1 LTVYP
6 IDPCQ
11 VSDQDC
17 ITLTF
22 APSPTADAGDD
33 ATICEG
39 DEFPVSG
46 TATNYSSVLWTTD
59 GDGTFDTPDALD
71 AIYTHGPND
80 ASNGFVTLTFTAEPT
95 GGCLVPDSDDLI
107 LTIVAKPTVDLGDDK
122 SLSCDDYDFANSE
135 WMPVELFPVIANYT
149 TVQWTSSGTGYFD
162 DPTAVNAVYHLSSD
176 DIWGGEIELC
186 IAVNGEGACSFVATD
201 CVTIY
206 VPQQI
211 ILFDQNGWW
220 GVSSYLDTDLPTVPE
235 VMAPIVEDP
244 IDLTG
249 SRHLVI
255 QINKSGQYYWPE
267 PTPAINQL
275 GDWAPIGYKAK
286 IKYEPACLPIFGDT
300 LVENTFEIS
309 GAFTYVPVLTNVK
322 VNILDLF
329 GPDTANILLIYDW
342 VTTDAW
348 FPDVLDQLTE
358 FVPGKAY
365 LLVNRNPF
373 GAPYTV
379 DFPDYDPNVTFVT
392 DVAGGNDAGNNS
404 PWNDVENT
412 ALPHFIMFADQAL
425 AQLQPGDII
434 GAFNQYEEC
443 VGMAEFSDRSSFYKL
458 VAMGDDP
465 ITQAIDGFETDE
477 YMNFKLYRQATAETF
492 EVTFTY
498 DTQYP
503 NYNGLFAING
513 VSKVVNMTMS
523 ITGINDIPANYSVSV
538 YPNPANT
545 VVNIASDYNMTS
557 VTLVN
562 YVGQTVYTEAV
573 TGNSHQINV
582 SNYVTGMYFVR
593 IETADG
599 TVITKRLTID

>member
-1 LTVYP
+1 
-6 IDPCQ
+6 
-11 VSDQDC
+11 
-17 ITLTF
+17 
-22 APSPTADAGDD
+22 
-33 ATICEG
+33 
-39 DEFPVSG
+39 
-46 TATNYSSVLWTTD
+46 
-59 GDGTFDTPDALD
+59 
-71 AIYTHGPND
+71 
-80 ASNGFVTLTFTAEPT
+80 
-95 GGCLVPDSDDLI
+95 
-107 LTIVAKPTVDLGDDK
+107 
-122 SLSCDDYDFANSE
+122 
-135 WMPVELFPVIANYT
+135 
-149 TVQWTSSGTGYFD
+149 
-162 DPTAVNAVYHLSSD
+162 
-176 DIWGGEIELC
+176 
-186 IAVNGEGACSFVATD
+186 
-201 CVTIY
+201 
-206 VPQQI
+206 
-211 ILFDQNGWW
+211 
-220 GVSSYLDTDLPTVPE
+220 
-235 VMAPIVEDP
+235 MAPIVEDP

-365 LLVNRNPF
+365 LLANRNPF

-538 YPNPANT
+538 YPNPANS

-562 YVGQTVYTEAV
+562 YVGQTVYTQAV

-593 IETADG
+593 IETTDG
-599 TVITKRLTID
+599 SVITKRLTID